1 MDIEFLKNFLL
12 NSAPFSK
19 LKPKEIEALSAVA
32 EVHEYRDK
40 DIIYHSG
47 DPSDYF
53 YLLLQGRVVAVSN
66 IDGQPTEIEL
76 LKRGTIFG
84 IISLFNE
91 EPHSVTAKVIEN
103 SWVMRV
109 EKNKFKQFI
118 EENPRIA
125 LDLARVLS
133 QRVKVRTGPKKIF
146 QSKRVGILGFAAS
159 GKTTYALNLG
169 AQLKD
174 ATKKEVI
181 CIEIVKDVSR
191 IPIFRSGQEVKPFNL
206 RADNEALAK
215 DFIVKD
221 VVDYLMLVVDEGG
234 DVSGLVNLLSE
245 QYHFIICEA
254 QVKLLDEATINFIYR
269 CDFVHMI
276 FNSSKIELA
285 KGGGIIKDFEER
297 HFFDPEKIKVIIND
311 FNNHEKLDLEA
322 RRKLIGRRI
331 YATLPEIG
339 TVEYAGVIKR
349 IARETGEVVLGVA
362 LGSGG
367 SYGFA
372 HIGVLEVLEENNIP
386 IDIVCGSSMGS
397 FVAAMWAAGFDSKR
411 MRQAAYDFGRRLKLF
426 SFPGFYFPFK
436 GIIRA
441 KRLERVYHDIF
452 GDITFYDLKHPLK
465 LAAFDFF
472 QRKATVLED
481 GPLYRAVAASCA
493 IPGVF
498 EPIQYAG
505 GLILDGGV
513 LNPLPTK
520 ILVNYNVHKIIA
532 VNVTPPRENV
542 ATNRKAKGR
551 WNVFDFI
558 FGSIETMQREF
569 VGEALRFADV
579 VIHPVFYT
587 TDWAQF
593 DRTDEFIQTGREATI
608 DKLDTIRRLVA
619 E

>member
-1 MDIEFLKNFLL
+1 
-12 NSAPFSK
+12 
-19 LKPKEIEALSAVA
+19 
-32 EVHEYRDK
+32 
-40 DIIYHSG
+40 
-47 DPSDYF
+47 
-53 YLLLQGRVVAVSN
+53 
-66 IDGQPTEIEL
+66 
-76 LKRGTIFG
+76 
-84 IISLFNE
+84 
-91 EPHSVTAKVIEN
+91 
-103 SWVMRV
+103 
-109 EKNKFKQFI
+109 
-118 EENPRIA
+118 
-125 LDLARVLS
+125 LS
-133 QRVKVRTGPKKIF
+133 QRVKSRTGSKKIF
-146 QSKRVGILGFAAS
+146 QSKRIGILGFAAS

-174 ATKKEVI
+174 STRKEVI
-181 CIEIVKDVSR
+181 CIEIVKGDYK
-191 IPIFRSGQEVKPFNL
+191 IPVFSSGKEVRAFNL
-206 RADNEALAK
+206 RADNEAQAREYIIK
-215 DFIVKD
+215 DA
-221 VVDYLMLVVDEGG
+221 VDYLLLTVEEGG

-254 QVKLLDEATINFIYR
+254 AIKLLDEAVINFIYR
-269 CDFVHMI
+269 CDFIHML
-276 FNSSKIELA
+276 FNSSKIELT
-285 KGGGIIKDFEER
+285 KGGKIIKDFEER
-297 HFFDPEKIKVIIND
+297 HFFDPAKIKVIIND
-311 FNNHEKLDLEA
+311 FNNSERLDADA
-322 RRKLIGRRI
+322 RRKLIGRHA
-331 YATLPEIG
+331 YATLPQLGSI
-339 TVEYAGVIKR
+339 EYARTIKR

-386 IDIVCGSSMGS
+386 IDIICGSSMGS
-397 FVAAMWAAGFDSKR
+397 FIAAMWAAGFDSKQ
-411 MRQAAYDFGRRLKLF
+411 MHQAAREFGRRLNLF

-436 GIIRA
+436 GIIKA
-441 KRLERVYHDIF
+441 KRFERVYHDIF
-452 GDITFYDLKHPLK
+452 GDVTFYDLKHTLK

-472 QRKATVLED
+472 QRKAIVLED
-481 GPLYRAVAASCA
+481 GPLYKAVAASCA

-498 EPIQYAG
+498 EPIQFPS

-520 ILVNYNVHKIIA
+520 LLVNYNVHKIIA

-542 ATNRKAKGR
+542 ATNHKAKGR

-593 DRTDEFIQTGREATI
+593 DRTDEYIQTGREATI
-608 DKLDTIRRLVA
+608 EKLDVIKRLVA

>member
-12 NSAPFSK
+12 NSAPFNK
-19 LKPKEIEALSAVA
+19 LKPKDVDALAAIA
-32 EVHEYRDK
+32 EVHEYSDK
-40 DIIYHSG
+40 DIIYNIG

-76 LKRGTIFG
+76 LKRGTVFG

-91 EPHSVTAKVIEN
+91 DPHSVTVRAIEN

-109 EKNKFKQFI
+109 EKNKFKQFL

-125 LDLARVLS
+125 LELTRVLS

-146 QSKRVGILGFAAS
+146 QSKRIGILGFASS

-181 CIEIVKDVSR
+181 CIDIVKGEYK
-191 IPIFRSGQEVKPFNL
+191 IPVFDSGKEVRPFNL
-206 RADNEALAK
+206 NAANEASVR
-215 DFIVKD
+215 DYIVKGT
-221 VVDYLMLVVDEGG
+221 VDYLLLTVDRGG
-234 DVSGLVNLLSE
+234 DVAGLVNLLSE

-254 QVKLLDEATINFIYR
+254 PVKLLDEAIINFIYR
-269 CDFVHMI
+269 FDRIHMV
-276 FNSSKIELA
+276 FNSSKIELT
-285 KGGGIIKDFEER
+285 KGGRIIKDFEER

-311 FNNHEKLDLEA
+311 FNNNECLDPQA
-322 RRKLIGRRI
+322 RHKLIGRHA
-331 YATLPEIG
+331 YATLPQLG
-339 TVEYAGVIKR
+339 AVEYSRVMKR
-349 IARETGEVVLGVA
+349 IARDTGEVVLGVA

-386 IDIVCGSSMGS
+386 IDVICGSSMGS
-397 FVAAMWAAGFDSKR
+397 LIAAMWAAGFDSKR
-411 MRQAAYDFGRRLKLF
+411 MRQTAHEFGRRLNLF

-436 GIIRA
+436 GIIKA

-452 GDITFYDLKHPLK
+452 GDITFFDLKHPLK

-472 QRKATVLED
+472 QRKAVILEE

-498 EPIQYAG
+498 EPIQYSG

-542 ATNRKAKGR
+542 ATTRKAKGR

-558 FGSIETMQREF
+558 FGSIETMQREL
-569 VGEALRFADV
+569 VGESLRFADV

-593 DRTDEFIQTGREATI
+593 DRTDQFIQTGREATI
-608 DKLDTIRRLVA
+608 EKLDTIRRLVA